1 MTPSD
6 LLELRD
12 DLLREEQRLRK
23 LVEGLEALEPRLQDR
38 SELVE
43 AAALRLHSFYT
54 GVERSLLL
62 VSRVV
67 NGGTPARGE
76 GWHRRLLEP
85 MAMESDSRPAVLRE
99 RT

>member
-6 LLELRD
+6 LLKLRD

-23 LVEGLEALEPRLQDR
+23 LVEGLEALEPRLPDR

-62 VSRVV
+62 VSRRYA
-67 NGGTPARGE
+67 GAR
-76 GWHRRLLEP
+76 
-85 MAMESDSRPAVLRE
+85 
-99 RT
+99 